1 VLQLCNA
8 TKQYR
13 KNGQTICAVD
23 KLNLELA
30 AGDFAVVHGPSGSG
44 KSTLLLILGGMLP
57 PDQGKVLYNSQNIY
71 NGGAARRNRYRREA
85 VGFVF
90 QRFCLIPYLT
100 LYDNIRIPLVLANY
114 KGPVEQVVR
123 ELARTLRIEDRLGHR
138 PGELSVGEQQRA
150 ALARAIVGD
159 KKIILADEP
168 TGNLDVENI
177 KIVTDCLIQ
186 LADRGRIVIMVTHNP
201 SLLDIARC
209 SLHIEAGKITN
220 TAMESETQESANAIC

>member
-1 VLQLCNA
+1 MLQLCNA
-8 TKQYR
+8 TKEYR
-13 KNGQTICAVD
+13 KNGQAIYAVD
-23 KLNLELA
+23 QLNLELSS
-30 AGDFAVVHGPSGSG
+30 GDFAVVHGPSGSG

-57 PDQGKVLYNSQNIY
+57 PDRGKVLYDSRNIY
-71 NGGAARRNRYRREA
+71 NGSSAWRNRYRREV

-114 KGPVEQVVR
+114 KGPVERVVR

-159 KKIILADEP
+159 KKLILADEP

-186 LADRGRIVIMVTHNP
+186 LADQGRIVVMVTHNP
-201 SLLDIARC
+201 SMLDIATR
-209 SLHIEAGKITN
+209 SFHIEEGNITN
-220 TAMESETQESANAIC
+220 TAVGNEARESADAIR